1 MSATPSLSAPPPILR
16 GDQKEYVH
24 ATEHRKKRENDL
36 MDPDNLPAFLFDGAG
51 SGNGGSFGFGG
62 RSSGRVGGGRGRGTN
77 AVRRR

>member
-24 ATEHRKKRENDL
+24 ATEHRKKREKDL
-36 MDPDNLPAFLFDGAG
+36 MDPDNLPAFLFDT
-51 SGNGGSFGFGG
+51 GGKGQSFGFGG